1 VLTLFIVSFLF
12 TLAVPILKMTSDIM
26 HQDIY
31 IYQDEIGLYQMQLT
45 LAVNEIISVD
55 SYEISY
61 NTEKNECHISLVN
74 FNVISQPGYICF
86 LKDVDNVYFYQHF
99 GIIYIDYERDGKFYT
114 YPIAYAQ

>member
-1 VLTLFIVSFLF
+1 
-12 TLAVPILKMTSDIM
+12 MTSDIM

-61 NTEKNECHISLVN
+61 NTEKM
-74 FNVISQPGYICF
+74 NVIF
-86 LKDVDNVYFYQHF
+86 HW
-99 GIIYIDYERDGKFYT
+99 
-114 YPIAYAQ
+114 